1 MKILGLTD
9 MVIKEEQLGKVLKET
24 FPEAERAFRK
34 FKTSGKRI
42 ARTAIG
48 CAAADFFLE

>member
-24 FPEAERAFRK
+24 FPEAEVRYLRGLRPPGMCFP
-34 FKTSGKRI
+34 KR
-42 ARTAIG
+42 T
-48 CAAADFFLE
+48 